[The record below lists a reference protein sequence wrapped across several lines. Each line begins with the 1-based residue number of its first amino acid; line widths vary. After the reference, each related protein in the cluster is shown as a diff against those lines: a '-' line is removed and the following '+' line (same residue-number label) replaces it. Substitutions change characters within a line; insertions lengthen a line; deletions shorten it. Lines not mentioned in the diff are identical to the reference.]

1 MYTYNQMLEKDFEDL
16 SELMRDLMV
25 KWKEIDTNTVLK
37 EISMPDMIGIMCYH
51 SEVIDPNDFIRMYWD
66 QIDEIEDYDISDRL
80 RKIFKSHEN
89 TIKELIGSDEFTP
102 SQLEYIIRNYI
113 PNTPVIRVRSN
124 VNH

>member
-37 EISMPDMIGIMCYH
+37 EVSMPDMIGIMCYH